1 MSTPIEVE
9 DLLERLLR
17 TDSRNP
23 ALAADSPGEGA
34 IARQVATVLEAMGLE
49 VTLQPVDGE
58 RANVIAV
65 LPGIESAA
73 TVILEAHLDTVPA
86 DAATMAVRREG
97 RRLYGRGACDTKGSL
112 AAMIGAVDLL
122 RRMPGPRPTVLL
134 VGAVDEE
141 YIMRGA
147 RQLARTLPSADA
159 VVIGEPTSLLPARAH
174 NGFVRV
180 SVGVRG
186 TAAHSSRAEM
196 GVNAIV
202 QAGRLVTDIDAG
214 LGHRLRAASASIAGP
229 ALLSATMI
237 SGGIA
242 PNVIPDRCT
251 IWFDRRVPPGIDPL
265 AALEE
270 LRAEVDAICARTGID
285 AAVDEPLV
293 ALGGL
298 DTPPQSL
305 AVRAACQAASTVL
318 ARDIESVGV
327 TYSTDACCFYDRP
340 DLPCVVLGP
349 GSIEQAHGEVEW
361 IDLDEVIAARD
372 LYVQLALDIHALK
385 ETAA

>member
-1 MSTPIEVE
+1 MNTPIDVE
-9 DLLERLLR
+9 ELLERFLR

-23 ALAADSPGEGA
+23 ELAATSPGEGA
-34 IARQVATVLEAMGLE
+34 VARQLADVLDTMGLD
-49 VTLQPVDGE
+49 VTLQPVGGE

-65 LPGIESAA
+65 LPGIESRS
-73 TVILEAHLDTVPA
+73 TVILEAHLDTVPGGE
-86 DAATMAVRREG
+86 ATMAVHREG
-97 RRLYGRGACDTKGSL
+97 RRIYGRGACDTKGSL
-112 AAMIGAVDLL
+112 AAMVAAIDRL
-122 RRMPGPRPTVLL
+122 RRLPGPRPTVLL

-141 YIMRGA
+141 YIMQGA
-147 RQLARTLPSADA
+147 RLLAGSLPSADA

-180 SVGVRG
+180 SMEVRG
-186 TAAHSSRAEM
+186 TAAHSSQAEL
-196 GVNAIV
+196 GTNAIV
-202 QAGRLVTDIDAG
+202 QAGRLVIELDTG
-214 LGHRLRAASASIAGP
+214 LGARLRAASTSIAGP
-229 ALLSATMI
+229 ALLSATMV

-251 IWFDRRVPPGIDPL
+251 IWFDRRVSPGMDPL
-265 AALEE
+265 SALDEF
-270 LRAEVDAICARTGID
+270 RDEVDAICKRTGID
-285 AAVDEPLV
+285 AAVNEPLV

-298 DTPPQSL
+298 DASPHSL
-305 AVRAACQAASTVL
+305 VVRAACHAASAVL
-318 ARDIESVGV
+318 ARDVESIGV

-349 GSIEQAHGEVEW
+349 GSIDQAHGEVEW

-372 LYVQLALDIHALK
+372 LYVQLVLDVHALK

>member
-1 MSTPIEVE
+1 MSAAIDVG

-23 ALAADSPGEGA
+23 ELTMASRGEGV
-34 IARQVATVLEAMGLE
+34 IARHLAEVLGAMGLD
-49 VTLQPVDGE
+49 VTLQTVDGD
-58 RANVIAV
+58 RANVIAA
-65 LPGIESAA
+65 LPGVDSTA

-86 DAATMAVRREG
+86 DPATMAVHREG
-97 RRLYGRGACDTKGSL
+97 GRIYGRGACDTKGSL
-112 AAMIGAVDLL
+112 AAMVGALDRL
-122 RRMPGPRPTVLL
+122 RRLPGPRPTVLL

-147 RQLARTLPSADA
+147 RLLAASLPSADA

-174 NGFVRV
+174 NGFIRV
-180 SVGVRG
+180 SVEVRG

-196 GVNAIV
+196 GTNAIV
-202 QAGRLVTDIDAG
+202 QAGRLVIELDAG
-214 LGHRLRAASASIAGP
+214 LGHRLRTASTSIAGP

-242 PNVIPDRCT
+242 PNVIPDQCT
-251 IWFDRRVPPGIDPL
+251 IWFDRRVSPHMNPQ
-265 AALEE
+265 AALDE
-270 LRAEVDAICARTGID
+270 LRSEIDAICARTSID
-285 AAVDEPLV
+285 AVVNEPLA

-298 DTPPQSL
+298 DTSRHSL

-318 ARDIESVGV
+318 ARDIESIGV
-327 TYSTDACCFYDRP
+327 TYSTDACCFYERT

-349 GSIEQAHGEVEW
+349 GSIDQAHGDVEW
-361 IDLDEVIAARD
+361 VDLDEVVAARD
-372 LYVQLALDIHALK
+372 VYVQLVLDVHALK
-385 ETAA
+385 ESTA